1 MYSMPK
7 QCLKRKKIHLNTCG
21 HCKYFEKNNLFNMPS
36 CSDKHGVCSRCF
48 SGKYN
53 GMITHKDCKSCHRF
67 ELKET
72 TK

>member
-1 MYSMPK
+1 MYSMSK
-7 QCLKRKKIHLNTCG
+7 KKKIYLNTCG
-21 HCKYFEKNNLFNMPS
+21 HCKYFEKTNLFNAMPS
-36 CSDKHGVCSRCF
+36 SSDKHGVCSRCF

-53 GMITHKDCKSCHRF
+53 GMITHKDCKSCHLF